1 MRNLLISVGKFQ
13 FFDEPCNKGLI
24 GGKIIA
30 INPDSKEEKSYGYK
44 RFHNGKTDKFAVLAK
59 AIYELE
65 PPEENKNDEDE
76 ESGLTE

>member
-1 MRNLLISVGKFQ
+1 MRNLLMSVGKFQ

-30 INPDSKEEKSYGYK
+30 INPNTREEKSYPYK
-44 RFHNGKTDKFAVLAK
+44 RFHTGKTNKFAILTK

-65 PPEENKNDEDE
+65 PPEENKDNEDE
-76 ESGLTE
+76 ESDLTE